1 MRSIAELENDL
12 LKASQRK
19 RRADT
24 KLAQLKRSK
33 AKTERQRRAEM
44 LHSLGAMV
52 LKQCEEDGRLLD
64 YVRKLVERDAG
75 IHLAAFEGTLL
86 HPTIRK

>member
-1 MRSIAELENDL
+1 MASIAELKEHL
-12 LKASQRK
+12 QKAEQRK
-19 RRADT
+19 RRADA

-52 LKQCEEDGRLLD
+52 LKRCEKDGGLLD

-75 IHLAAFEGTLL
+75 IHLAAFEGTPL

>member
-1 MRSIAELENDL
+1 MASIAELKEHL
-12 LKASQRK
+12 QKAEQRK

-44 LHSLGAMV
+44 LHSLGGIV
-52 LKQCEEDGRLLD
+52 LKRCGEDEKFAE
-64 YVRKLVERDAG
+64 YIRKLVERDAG
-75 IHLAAFEGTLL
+75 VHLDAFEGTLL